1 MLDPAQNGF
10 ASMRVC
16 LAIAAAL
23 ALGACAGDNVIA
35 ASVPASFETAPMSGS
50 GDRADDP
57 AVWYNSA
64 DPSRSLILATNKD
77 EGVYVYG
84 LDGAE
89 RQKLPVG
96 LSNNVDVRGDL
107 AVASNDGVNAL
118 SWFRIDPSS
127 LDVTHAGD
135 TRLERIEPYGV
146 CLGLVGGMLQAAVTF
161 KDGSIDIWP
170 VYDGGS
176 GAVTLGAVRTMKLAS
191 QLEGCVFDDEAKRL
205 FVGEENHGLWAID
218 LESNG
223 PPVLV
228 DSIAHKRGLVAD
240 VEGMSLWAGGG
251 GAGYLVVSAQ
261 SEDRYVIYDRKPPH
275 AAVGVISV
283 GPSRDGKV
291 DGVSHTDGLDVMS
304 SPLPGFPKG
313 VLVVQDDANPTREA
327 DQNFKVVDWRE
338 VEAALG
344 RSPS

>member
-1 MLDPAQNGF
+1 
-10 ASMRVC
+10 MRAC

-89 RQKLPVG
+89 RQRLTVG
-96 LSNNVDVRGDL
+96 LSNNVDVRANL

-118 SWFRIDPSS
+118 SWFRIDPAS
-127 LDVTHAGD
+127 LEVTHVGD
-135 TRLERIEPYGV
+135 AKLERIEPYGV
-146 CLGLVGGMLQAAVTF
+146 CLGRVGGMLQAAVTF
-161 KDGSIDIWP
+161 KDGSIDIWQ

-205 FVGEENHGLWAID
+205 FVGEEGHGVWAID
-218 LESNG
+218 LESTAA
-223 PPVLV
+223 PVLV
-228 DSIAHKRGLVAD
+228 DSIAQKRGLVAD
-240 VEGMSLWAGGG
+240 VEGMSLWVGEG

-261 SEDRYVIYDRKPPH
+261 SKDRYVIYDRKPPH
-275 AAVGVISV
+275 AVVGAISV

-291 DGVSHTDGLDVMS
+291 DGASHTDGLDVMS

-327 DQNFKVVDWRE
+327 DQNFKIVDWRE
-338 VEAALG
+338 VEAALVA
-344 RSPS
+344 PPK